1 MEEWI
6 GSNLPDKSITL
17 PDLLEGFERHAASQ
31 VIEAFGET
39 VAACAWSKNWKLRV
53 AASGTIENNLSEI
66 KTDVPLMFRAHCMLG
81 ERLFSDKNPSVVFKM
96 ITLSKKKGSYEG
108 MEKKNY
114 QHKNLTK
121 KYNYKKERKINQ
133 YK

>member
-1 MEEWI
+1 MDEAIISQIKASLYQIYWRGLKE
-6 GSNLPDKSITL
+6 
-17 PDLLEGFERHAASQ
+17 HAASQ

-53 AASGTIENNLSEI
+53 AAAGTIENNLSEI

-96 ITLSKKKGSYEG
+96 ITLSKKFCH
-108 MEKKNY
+108 M
-114 QHKNLTK
+114 QQW
-121 KYNYKKERKINQ
+121 KINQ
-133 YK
+133 